1 MVILV
6 LLGSGEFRNIKA
18 RLLLMNSVAEFDLLG
33 QFVVDVTVPSTVKS
47 S

>member
-1 MVILV
+1 M
-6 LLGSGEFRNIKA
+6 LLGSGESGNIKA
-18 RLLLMNSVAEFDLLG
+18 RLLLMNSGVEFDLLG